1 MSPDTLT
8 IANGVAVLVLA
19 ISGIALCS
27 TITIILIKLYPSVRS
42 IASNLDKTTGSSA
55 VTAENAAVISTAF
68 AAKADEMAEN
78 LATAAEKSRETMEST
93 AETTSNLAAAS
104 ALLGPAGAVASAA
117 KSVKTGVSGLL
128 TDEQRE
134 ELFSRVK
141 EKFHAQDVPGIVDRV
156 SGKVSGFFRNR
167 RGT

>member
-1 MSPDTLT
+1 MGPDTLT

-27 TITIILIKLYPSVRS
+27 TITIFLIKLYPSVRS

-55 VTAENAAVISTAF
+55 VTAENAAVIFTAF

-117 KSVKTGVSGLL
+117 KSVKTGLADL
-128 TDEQRE
+128 MTDEQRQE
-134 ELFSRVK
+134 TISQVK
-141 EKFHAQDVPGIVDRV
+141 EKLHSQDVAGFVERV
-156 SGKVSGFFRNR
+156 TGRVGNFFHIR
-167 RGT
+167 RG

>member
-1 MSPDTLT
+1 MGPDTLT

-27 TITIILIKLYPSVRS
+27 TITIFLIKLYPSVRS
-42 IASNLDKTTGSSA
+42 IASNLDKTTGSAA

-117 KSVKTGVSGLL
+117 KSVKTGLADL
-128 TDEQRE
+128 MTDEQRQE
-134 ELFSRVK
+134 TISQVK
-141 EKFHAQDVPGIVDRV
+141 EKLHSQDVAGFVERV
-156 SGKVSGFFRNR
+156 TGRVGNFFHIR
-167 RGT
+167 RG